1 MDYQKDELLQT
12 NEQADA
18 LMTYSE
24 NSQPFEEAELE
35 ALEQAFNASK
45 DYLELGYPRF

>member
-1 MDYQKDELLQT
+1 VQT
-12 NEQADA
+12 DGVSRRKPDEQADA

-24 NSQPFEEAELE
+24 NGQPFEEAELE

-45 DYLELGYPRF
+45 DYLQLAYPRF